1 MNIEVID
8 LVECFREQVRKQLE
22 SHRGIEATV
31 FMNEGDVVIRFYDRV
46 FPSMHGV
53 TYIINRREIEDCNS
67 LDIFNVLI
75 DQMISIIE
83 DARKKEE
90 MEKRNLEAVRKEAIV
105 AARQLYYSLEYITQL
120 YRAMSTDEINRIM
133 RNARREKFGLY

>member
-1 MNIEVID
+1 
-8 LVECFREQVRKQLE
+8 
-22 SHRGIEATV
+22 
-31 FMNEGDVVIRFYDRV
+31 
-46 FPSMHGV
+46 MHGV
-53 TYIINRREIEDCNS
+53 TYIITRREIEDCNS

-83 DARKKEE
+83 DTRKKEE
-90 MEKRNLEAVRKEAIV
+90 MEKQNLEAVRKEAIV
-105 AARQLYYSLEYITQL
+105 AARQLYYSPEYITQL